1 MPDASPFWNAYKT
14 FVKDRLLPGVPV
26 PQDQAIFAQSFSD
39 PLTSATT
46 ALSSE
51 NANYLVYGLANT
63 TLATDGSKGA
73 YDNDL
78 KVYLN
83 TVDESTL
90 TDPKAK
96 QELEAAESA
105 LVEAQNNFTEVEK
118 DARKRWGRLPEPKP
132 TFEAWASGDPIYTQA
147 KADVRLAQ
155 GARDQAYNRY
165 HGKIDILRRYQ
176 EQVRKALDEN
186 TSYPSYNMA
195 VEHESTSGF
204 KPAYSASGLRDQ
216 LNRWIEGSA
225 GLIDRTMF
233 EVKIDSGTPTSTQ
246 TSADSG
252 IYLKFTTKDV
262 ASFSLKAEEWNVPGV
277 KTLYP
282 KRVAGAPDVLNPK
295 YALPVSVLVAYGP
308 RLDVELR
315 ESSGS
320 TTLSSTSTTQIADDK
335 PYIAVLGILGQ
346 HFPAK

>member
-26 PQDQAIFAQSFSD
+26 PQDQAIFAQSFGD

-46 ALSSE
+46 ALSSKK
-51 NANYLVYGLANT
+51 ANYLVYGLANT

-78 KVYLN
+78 KLSEYRRRKHPYRSQSQ
-83 TVDESTL
+83 TRIRSSR
-90 TDPKAK
+90 K
-96 QELEAAESA
+96 A
-105 LVEAQNNFTEVEK
+105 LVEAQKDFTEVEK
-118 DARKRWGRLPEPKP
+118 DARKRWERLPEPKP
-132 TFEAWASGDPIYTQA
+132 TFEAWASRDPIYTQA

-195 VEHESTSGF
+195 
-204 KPAYSASGLRDQ
+204 DQ

-315 ESSGS
+315 ESSGN